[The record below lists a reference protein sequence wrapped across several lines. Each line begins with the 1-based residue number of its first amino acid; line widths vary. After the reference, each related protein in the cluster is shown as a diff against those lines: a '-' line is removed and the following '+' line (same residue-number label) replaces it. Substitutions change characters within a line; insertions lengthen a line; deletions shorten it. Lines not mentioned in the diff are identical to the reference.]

1 MAKNNDYEEEELE
14 VYSNSNWK
22 LQTLAGGAIIGAVAG
37 LAAAFL
43 LTRKAEKNE
52 TTVAVTP
59 SDGIKIGL
67 LVFGL
72 LRAIG
77 KLSED

>member
-1 MAKNNDYEEEELE
+1 MGKDYEEME
-14 VYSNSNWK
+14 VYSDRTWK
-22 LQTLAGGAIIGAVAG
+22 LKTLAGGALLGALAG
-37 LAAAFL
+37 LAGAFL
-43 LTRKAEKNE
+43 LARRAEKNE

-59 SDGIKIGL
+59 TDGIKIGL

-77 KLSED
+77 KLGED

>member
-1 MAKNNDYEEEELE
+1 MGKDDEDIE
-14 VYSNSNWK
+14 VYKDRSWK
-22 LQTLAGGAIIGAVAG
+22 LKTLAGGALIGAIAG
-37 LAAAFL
+37 LASAFL
-43 LTRKAEKNE
+43 LTRRAEKNE

-59 SDGIKIGL
+59 TDGIKIGL

-77 KLSED
+77 KLGED

>member
-1 MAKNNDYEEEELE
+1 MGKDYEEIE
-14 VYSNSNWK
+14 VANDRSWVIK
-22 LQTLAGGAIIGAVAG
+22 TLATGTFLGAVVG
-37 LAAAFL
+37 LAGAFL
-43 LTRKAEKNE
+43 LTRRAEKNE
-52 TTVAVTP
+52 TSVAVTP
-59 SDGIKIGL
+59 TDGIKIGV

>member
-1 MAKNNDYEEEELE
+1 MGKDYEEME
-14 VYSNSNWK
+14 VYSDRSWK
-22 LQTLAGGAIIGAVAG
+22 LKTLAGGALLGALAG
-37 LAAAFL
+37 LAGAFL
-43 LTRKAEKNE
+43 LARRAEKNE

-59 SDGIKIGL
+59 TDGIKIGL

-77 KLSED
+77 KLGED

>member
-1 MAKNNDYEEEELE
+1 MGNNDEEIE
-14 VYSNSNWK
+14 VYTDRSWK
-22 LQTLAGGAIIGAVAG
+22 LKVLGGGALIGAIAG
-37 LAAAFL
+37 LAGAFL
-43 LTRKAEKNE
+43 LTRRAEKNE

-59 SDGIKIGL
+59 TDGIKIGL

-77 KLSED
+77 KLGED

>member
-1 MAKNNDYEEEELE
+1 MGNENEEIEVVNNRSWVIKTMA
-14 VYSNSNWK
+14 
-22 LQTLAGGAIIGAVAG
+22 AGTFIGAVVG
-37 LAAAFL
+37 LAGAFL
-43 LTRKAEKNE
+43 LTRRAEKNE

-59 SDGIKIGL
+59 TDGIKSGV

-77 KLSED
+77 KLGED